1 LKLSCYLLSKILEDQ
16 LIMTQFENIEAIFFD
31 LDGTLV
37 ETDDMAVT
45 RLARRI
51 RPLLRNRSELLA
63 RWLLMKA
70 ETPGNLF
77 ITGLDVLGL
86 DERMMGITDRLR
98 RRRGVYPAYEFHLVE
113 GVEKLIDDLKS
124 RYQIALV
131 TSRSRYHIDQFM
143 SRFPSISSA
152 FTTTCGLQDSRRLKP
167 HPAPVRL
174 AAERL
179 KVSVANC
186 MMVGD
191 TTVDVQAAR
200 RAGAWSAAV
209 LCGFGHRQE
218 LEKAGAHVVL
228 KSTSD

>member
-1 LKLSCYLLSKILEDQ
+1 MIK
-16 LIMTQFENIEAIFFD
+16 FNNIEAIFFD

-37 ETDDMAVT
+37 ETDEMAVA

-51 RPLLRNRSELLA
+51 RPFLRHRSEWLA

-86 DERMMGITDRLR
+86 DERMMGFTDRLR

-113 GVEKLIDDLKS
+113 GVEKLVEELKT

-131 TSRSRYHIDQFM
+131 TSRSQYHIEQFK
-143 SRFPSISSA
+143 SRFPDLTSA
-152 FTTTCGLQDSRRLKP
+152 FATTCGLQDTRRLKP
-167 HPAPVRL
+167 HPAPVKL

-186 MMVGD
+186 LMVGD
-191 TTVDVQAAR
+191 TTVDVRAAR

-209 LCGFGHRQE
+209 LCGFGERRE

-228 KSTSD
+228 NSTADLQPLLL

>member
-1 LKLSCYLLSKILEDQ
+1 
-16 LIMTQFENIEAIFFD
+16 MTQFQNIEAILFD

-37 ETDDMAVT
+37 ETDDMAVI
-45 RLARRI
+45 RLAQRI
-51 RPLLRNRSELLA
+51 KPFLRHRSEWLA

-77 ITGLDVLGL
+77 ITGLDALGL
-86 DERMMGITDRLR
+86 DERMMGLTDRLR

-113 GVEKLIDDLKS
+113 GVEKLIESLKS

-131 TSRSRYHIDQFM
+131 TSRSRYHIDQFL
-143 SRFPSISSA
+143 SQFPNIAPA
-152 FTTTCGLQDSRRLKP
+152 FAVTCGLQDTHRLKP
-167 HPAPVRL
+167 HPAPLQL

-179 KVSVANC
+179 KVPLANC
-186 MMVGD
+186 VMVGD
-191 TTVDVQAAR
+191 TIVDVRAAR

-209 LCGFGHRQE
+209 LCGFGERRE

-228 KSTSD
+228 DSTADLQPLLL

>member
-1 LKLSCYLLSKILEDQ
+1 
-16 LIMTQFENIEAIFFD
+16 MTQFQNIEAILFD

-45 RLARRI
+45 RLAQRI
-51 RPLLRNRSELLA
+51 KPFLRHRSEWLA

-77 ITGLDVLGL
+77 ITGLDALGL
-86 DERMMGITDRLR
+86 DERMMGLTDRLR

-113 GVEKLIDDLKS
+113 GVEKLIESLKS

-131 TSRSRYHIDQFM
+131 TSRSRYHIDHFLAQF
-143 SRFPSISSA
+143 PNIAPA
-152 FTTTCGLQDSRRLKP
+152 FAVTCGLQDTRRLKP
-167 HPAPVRL
+167 HPAPLRL

-179 KVSVANC
+179 KVPVANC
-186 MMVGD
+186 VMVGD
-191 TTVDVQAAR
+191 TAVDVRAAR

-209 LCGFGHRQE
+209 LCGFGERRE

-228 KSTSD
+228 DSTADLQPLLL

>member
-1 LKLSCYLLSKILEDQ
+1 
-16 LIMTQFENIEAIFFD
+16 MTRFENIEAILFD

-37 ETDDMAVT
+37 ETDDMAVA

-51 RPLLRNRSELLA
+51 RPILRDRSEWLA

-77 ITGLDVLGL
+77 VTGLDALGL
-86 DERMMGITDRLR
+86 DERMMWLTDRLR
-98 RRRGVYPAYEFHLVE
+98 RRRGVYPAYEFRLVE
-113 GVEKLIDDLKS
+113 GVEKLVEGLKD

-131 TSRSRYHIDQFM
+131 TSRSRYHIDQFS
-143 SRFPSISSA
+143 SRFPDIGSA
-152 FTTTCGLQDSRRLKP
+152 FVTTCGLQDTRRLKP
-167 HPAPVRL
+167 HPAPIQL

-186 MMVGD
+186 VMVGD

-209 LCGFGHRQE
+209 LCGFGERRE
-218 LEKAGAHVVL
+218 LERAGAHVVVD
-228 KSTSD
+228 STADLLALLL

>member
-1 LKLSCYLLSKILEDQ
+1 
-16 LIMTQFENIEAIFFD
+16 MTKFQNIEAIFFD

-37 ETDDMAVT
+37 ETDEMAVV

-51 RPLLRNRSELLA
+51 RPILRNRSEPLA

-86 DERMMGITDRLR
+86 DERMMGFTDRLR

-113 GVEKLIDDLKS
+113 GVEKLIETLKS

-131 TSRSRYHIDQFM
+131 TSRSRHHIDQFM
-143 SRFPSISSA
+143 SRFPSIASA
-152 FTTTCGLQDSRRLKP
+152 FATTCGLQDSRRLKP
-167 HPAPVRL
+167 HPAPVQL
-174 AAERL
+174 AADRL
-179 KVSVANC
+179 KVPVANC
-186 MMVGD
+186 VMVGD
-191 TTVDVQAAR
+191 TTVDVMAAR

-209 LCGFGHRQE
+209 LCGFGQRRE
-218 LEKAGAHVVL
+218 LERAGAHVVVD
-228 KSTSD
+228 STADLRKLLVD